1 MSDMRRQ
8 MRDNLV
14 AITSLAVALSALS
27 YNTWRNERTERNRNV
42 RVAGIELLQEIG
54 SLQQII
60 FYAQYAEG
68 DARGD
73 PRMGWADVLTIEDLA
88 TMMPPDVG
96 REAVELRA
104 AWEADVDG
112 LSTTRPRSTG
122 STAQSKSCAR
132 RPCGPCGPSASVRS
146 WRSERRL
153 QHHQREADDRR
164 QRRHRPPEVPLLRQP
179 VVGGAVEV
187 SARRC
192 RPGRSRACAAAMA

>member
-14 AITSLAVALSALS
+14 AITSLVVALSALS

-42 RVAGIELLQEIG
+42 RVAGIEMLQEIG

-73 PRMGWADVLTIEDLA
+73 PRMGWADVHTIEDLA
-88 TMMPPDVG
+88 TMMPPEVG

-104 AWEADVDG
+104 AWEADVEGLIDDEAAFHRIDG
-112 LSTTRPRSTG
+112 
-122 STAQSKSCAR
+122 AI
-132 RPCGPCGPSASVRS
+132 
-146 WRSERRL
+146 E
-153 QHHQREADDRR
+153 E
-164 QRRHRPPEVPLLRQP
+164 LRQETLL
-179 VVGGAVEV
+179 AL
-187 SARRC
+187 
-192 RPGRSRACAAAMA
+192 RSLR